1 MGESYRIFPSMEH
14 GLEGLCN
21 AAAMPKRSE
30 GVPEEYADSR
40 RALGSTIGGR
50 IRARRRQ
57 LDLSQDRLRAQM
69 ELENVYI
76 SRTQFSRI
84 EAGES
89 LPDAAEI
96 IALAKVLQ
104 VSCHWLLGTHEER
117 YALPDHS
124 V

>member
-1 MGESYRIFPSMEH
+1 
-14 GLEGLCN
+14 
-21 AAAMPKRSE
+21 MPKRSE

-40 RALGSTIGGR
+40 RALGSAIGGR
-50 IRARRRQ
+50 IRTRRRQ

-96 IALAKVLQ
+96 IALVHVLQ
-104 VSCHWLLGTHEER
+104 VSYSWLLLGEEATSGT
-117 YALPDHS
+117 A
-124 V
+124 